1 MKTESSNV
9 HILTL
14 NVQGIRDRKK
24 QKRMFEWS
32 KQQKASVL
40 FLQETHLTPDLL
52 SNFEQQFKGT
62 AVHSLGTSSSK
73 GVAILIHSSVCHKVL
88 NTYCDAYGRLI
99 IVNVVI
105 DTVTYTMV
113 NIYAPNNQADRN
125 IFFKQLLENITEHA
139 EGTII
144 LAGDYNEILDPK
156 IDRKTRSNQI
166 PKKTKASNSL
176 GNLNREKGLI
186 DIWRIKN
193 KRKSQFTWKRQ
204 ALNEASRIDYF
215 LIQTELEN
223 NVISCDIRPAQISKT
238 SHLAVSLKLKT
249 CEENRGPGIWK
260 INNSI
265 LNDNEYQTLII
276 HTIQNCKRIQHQ
288 ENLTSHNTWEKIKL
302 DIREVTQSFSKRKA
316 KQVKSRCTL
325 LENRLTSLHQL
336 QDKTTEINENI
347 KNEIINAETELD
359 SIYENRAK
367 GAQIRA
373 RAEWVEQGEKN
384 TKFFLGLEKSRQ
396 RKKNIRKLTTTDGQ
410 TLTESTDILNEQV
423 SFYSRLYSSKI
434 NDTAKMRNYI
444 DSTRLSNTL
453 LQTDKQLCDQNITI
467 DECRDA
473 LFSMKLNKSPGS
485 DGLSVEF
492 YQTFWDQLGESFMNA
507 LNESILKGQLTN
519 TQGDGILSLIFKSGD
534 ETSLSNWRPITLLNV
549 DYKIIARVLAQRLQK
564 VIAKIV
570 SSDQNGYIKNR
581 FIGFSIRQIQDIID
595 YAEECNLNGVL
606 LFLDYQKAFD
616 SIEWNFMNM
625 TLEKF
630 GFGNAFINLVKMLYK
645 NANNKIVNNG
655 WVSNSFEISRGIR
668 QGCPISALLYI
679 LAAEIMAERIRHNDN
694 IRGIK
699 VGRSKIIK
707 LTQMADDTT
716 IFLESEHNIPILLNE
731 IQRFSEVSGLIL
743 NKAKTKGLLLGR
755 NRRNVHFIHGI
766 DFSMSAIKS
775 LGIYFSAN
783 TQESLQLNWNKL
795 IEDIQNLLNS
805 WKRRKLTLFGKI
817 TVLKTLAMSKCNYLL
832 QCITVTN
839 EIIAKI
845 ESLFFK
851 FLWNDKPDKLKR
863 KQLIQNYEKGGLRM
877 IDIKTQLQTFQI
889 KWVLRLISDN
899 DTTWK
904 IIPKFHFQ
912 KYGKNFALFKMNFG
926 TEKNL
931 KDIKLPNF
939 YKNLITAWVNA
950 GGGCTD
956 EPKSFASIRKQILW
970 GNQFIKWDRKCLLYK
985 NWIDD
990 NILYVND
997 IISPAGEIDTALI
1010 LNKLQQKQNWISQI
1024 YKLRRAIP
1032 ETWKN
1037 AIKSR
1042 ASRETVVSTD
1052 TGFFLNDQINNKLFH
1067 FQTEDL
1073 VQNRQISNFIQNRNL
1088 VKPIMEKTWITQFNL
1103 SHQTNTGSLSI
1114 NLY

>member
-1 MKTESSNV
+1 M
-9 HILTL
+9 
-14 NVQGIRDRKK
+14 
-24 QKRMFEWS
+24 
-32 KQQKASVL
+32 
-40 FLQETHLTPDLL
+40 
-52 SNFEQQFKGT
+52 
-62 AVHSLGTSSSK
+62 
-73 GVAILIHSSVCHKVL
+73 
-88 NTYCDAYGRLI
+88 
-99 IVNVVI
+99 
-105 DTVTYTMV
+105 
-113 NIYAPNNQADRN
+113 
-125 IFFKQLLENITEHA
+125 
-139 EGTII
+139 
-144 LAGDYNEILDPK
+144 
-156 IDRKTRSNQI
+156 
-166 PKKTKASNSL
+166 
-176 GNLNREKGLI
+176 
-186 DIWRIKN
+186 
-193 KRKSQFTWKRQ
+193 
-204 ALNEASRIDYF
+204 
-215 LIQTELEN
+215 
-223 NVISCDIRPAQISKT
+223 
-238 SHLAVSLKLKT
+238 
-249 CEENRGPGIWK
+249 
-260 INNSI
+260 
-265 LNDNEYQTLII
+265 
-276 HTIQNCKRIQHQ
+276 
-288 ENLTSHNTWEKIKL
+288 
-302 DIREVTQSFSKRKA
+302 
-316 KQVKSRCTL
+316 
-325 LENRLTSLHQL
+325 
-336 QDKTTEINENI
+336 
-347 KNEIINAETELD
+347 
-359 SIYENRAK
+359 
-367 GAQIRA
+367 
-373 RAEWVEQGEKN
+373 
-384 TKFFLGLEKSRQ
+384 
-396 RKKNIRKLTTTDGQ
+396 
-410 TLTESTDILNEQV
+410 TESTDILNEQV

-434 NDTAKMRNYI
+434 NDTAKMRNYF

-492 YQTFWDQLGESFMNA
+492 YQTFWGQLGESFMNA

-655 WVSNSFEISRGIR
+655 WVSNSFAISREIR

-707 LTQMADDTT
+707 LSQMADDTT

-783 TQESLQLNWNKL
+783 TQESLHLNWNKF

-817 TVLKTLAMSKCNYLL
+817 TVLKTLTMSKCNYLL

-956 EPKSFASIRKQILW
+956 ESKSFASIRKQILW
-970 GNQFIKWDRKCLLYK
+970 GNQFIK
-985 NWIDD
+985 
-990 NILYVND
+990 
-997 IISPAGEIDTALI
+997 
-1010 LNKLQQKQNWISQI
+1010 
-1024 YKLRRAIP
+1024 
-1032 ETWKN
+1032 
-1037 AIKSR
+1037 
-1042 ASRETVVSTD
+1042 
-1052 TGFFLNDQINNKLFH
+1052 
-1067 FQTEDL
+1067 
-1073 VQNRQISNFIQNRNL
+1073 
-1088 VKPIMEKTWITQFNL
+1088 
-1103 SHQTNTGSLSI
+1103 
-1114 NLY
+1114 